1 MSDAPTPA
9 EVVSALSEHPHLNA
23 IVRFVRRIAMDAAER
38 RQQNFA
44 SRTPE
49 GRDQSAPSLPEGLTS
64 SDLGTRFGNVAEL
77 VGHGVT
83 TPTEALLIGVLLAL
97 SAREEAAS
105 EQEEETLVAHM
116 TWLAAHTPCDALLAL
131 DAAAGEREGL
141 WRALARISYEPVEVA
156 PDFGR
161 TEALLAAATLG
172 SAHSPAAAP
181 PRTRALARVDD
192 PGVRALLALGGL
204 AREPLLG
211 ELSPTPFGPLTTA
224 VLALTLVLGAL
235 QLARL
240 VARLAFGYRRPASF
254 TLTERGLELTYRVEL
269 LGRVVKE
276 ETLLVPL
283 ANLASVTREV
293 QYPRAGLYAGLA
305 ALVIGTYFGMGLFVD
320 ALRVPGGS
328 SSLMAMAV
336 ALIVAGL
343 ALDFVLSSGIDGM
356 RGRCQLLVE
365 PRKGRTIC
373 LGAIDATQAEA
384 MLASITAVASGAT
397 PGPSLLPPPA

>member
-1 MSDAPTPA
+1 MLEAPTPA
-9 EVVSALSEHPHLNA
+9 EVVSALGNHRHLEA
-23 IVRFVRRIAMDAAER
+23 VVHFVRRSAMDAADR
-38 RQQNFA
+38 RQASFA

-49 GRDQSAPSLPEGLTS
+49 ARERSLPALPDGLAKE
-64 SDLGTRFGNVAEL
+64 DFNTRYGNVAEL
-77 VGHGVT
+77 VGHGVA
-83 TPTEALLIGVLLAL
+83 TPTEALVLGVLLAL

-105 EQEEETLVAHM
+105 EREEETLVGHM

-131 DAAAGEREGL
+131 EAAAGEREGL
-141 WRALARISYEPVEVA
+141 WRALARIAVEPVEVA

-172 SAHSPAAAP
+172 STLSPAAAV
-181 PRTRALARVDD
+181 PRTRALARAED
-192 PGVRALLALGGL
+192 PPVRALLALGGI
-204 AREPLLG
+204 ARVPLSG
-211 ELSPTPFGPLTTA
+211 ELLPTPFGQFTTA
-224 VLALTLVLGAL
+224 VLALTLVLGAF
-235 QLARL
+235 QLVRL

-269 LGRVVKE
+269 LGRVLKE
-276 ETLLVPL
+276 RTLLVPL

-336 ALIVAGL
+336 ALVVAGL
-343 ALDFVLSSGIDGM
+343 AIDFLLSSGIDGM
-356 RGRCQLLVE
+356 RGRCHVLVE
-365 PRKGRTIC
+365 PRKGKPIC
-373 LGAIDATQAEA
+373 LGATDAVQADA
-384 MLASITAVASGAT
+384 MLAGITAVASGAS
-397 PGPSLLPPPA
+397 GPSLLPPPA